1 METERYS
8 FIKWVKAHKKTLLLM
23 GIGVTAIIGVII
35 GLKNKD
41 AIMDLRDSLEDGI
54 AKVPEEMPEEPMNAV
69 RTTPLRSY
77 TSPKKASDVRQHIR
91 NLSGGKH
98 HSAEKAAEAADLG
111 ISLPPNQTLVDSYT
125 KYAVKKNKPIDGEA

>member
-8 FIKWVKAHKKTLLLM
+8 FIKWVKAHKKTLLLT

-41 AIMDLRDSLEDGI
+41 AIMDLWDSLEDGI
-54 AKVPEEMPEEPMNAV
+54 AKVSEEMSEPMNAV

-77 TSPKKASDVRQHIR
+77 TSPKKASDVRRHIR

-111 ISLPPNQTLVDSYT
+111 ISLLPNQTIVDSYT
-125 KYAVKKNKPIDGEA
+125 KYAA

>member
-8 FIKWVKAHKKTLLLM
+8 FIKRVKAHKKTLLLT

-41 AIMDLRDSLEDGI
+41 AIMDLWDSLEDGI
-54 AKVPEEMPEEPMNAV
+54 AKVPEEMSEPMNAV

-77 TSPKKASDVRQHIR
+77 TSLKKASDVRQHIR

-111 ISLPPNQTLVDSYT
+111 ISLLPNQTLVDSYT
-125 KYAVKKNKPIDGEA
+125 KYAA